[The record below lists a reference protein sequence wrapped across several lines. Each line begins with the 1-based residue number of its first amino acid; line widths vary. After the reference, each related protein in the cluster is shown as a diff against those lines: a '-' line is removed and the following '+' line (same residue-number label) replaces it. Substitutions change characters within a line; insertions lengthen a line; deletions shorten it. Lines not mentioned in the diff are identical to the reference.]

1 MKNIMKIQREPTI
14 KELRQR
20 VENLI
25 EKEKWVYRE
34 DYYISKRKLFSI
46 LKELLEPVEE
56 ERSVEEMLSKKSVLT
71 HKK

>member
-1 MKNIMKIQREPTI
+1 MKIQREPTI

-20 VENLI
+20 VEKLI

-56 ERSVEEMLSKKSVLT
+56 ERSVEEMLSKKSVLI
-71 HKK
+71 HKKQ

>member
-1 MKNIMKIQREPTI
+1 MKNIMRIQREPTI

-56 ERSVEEMLSKKSVLT
+56 EIAIEKMLSKKSVLN

>member
-1 MKNIMKIQREPTI
+1 MKIQREPTI

-56 ERSVEEMLSKKSVLT
+56 ERSVEEMAKSLNRKKQ
-71 HKK
+71 

>member
-1 MKNIMKIQREPTI
+1 MKIQREPTI

-56 ERSVEEMLSKKSVLT
+56 EKSIEEMLSKKSVLN

>member
-1 MKNIMKIQREPTI
+1 MKIQREPTI

-46 LKELLEPVEE
+46 LKEILEPVEE
-56 ERSVEEMLSKKSVLT
+56 ERSVEEMAKSLNRKKQ
-71 HKK
+71 

>member
-1 MKNIMKIQREPTI
+1 MKIQREPTI

-56 ERSVEEMLSKKSVLT
+56 EKSIEEMLSKKSVLT